1 MFGNCVW
8 AELSSTHPINNNIL
22 NFTRLFNLPTFKAH
36 LTLEYNL
43 KEPFIRENYIL
54 DDLVIDGCP
63 YLTCKDNFHAIQQD
77 YFMKNNPSKKLH
89 ISLAYKNGK
98 EIHNLIIINHPED
111 AERLAN
117 KHIKKM
123 GNLKPFVLDSIIST
137 TDVKH
142 WKEQRRDFQTAFS
155 VKDKIE
161 KVLPISC
168 DRAFYCSEKLWEL
181 SGKGEKEV
189 NISDFLNE
197 THAQLQLAALVFE

>member
-1 MFGNCVW
+1 MIQNITTPLGNTNEV
-8 AELSSTHPINNNIL
+8 LKQINEE
-22 NFTRLFNLPTFKAH
+22 TEKG
-36 LTLEYNL
+36 LTLQL
-43 KEPFIRENYIL
+43 IREYQVKYGNGSWSENV
-54 DDLVIDGCP
+54 LVP
-63 YLTCKDNFHAIQQD
+63 YKI
-77 YFMKNNPSKKLH
+77 
-89 ISLAYKNGK
+89 GK

-137 TDVKH
+137 TDEKH

-189 NISDFLNE
+189 NISDFFLNE
-197 THAQLQLAALVFE
+197 THAQLQLAMFGFSNKFEI